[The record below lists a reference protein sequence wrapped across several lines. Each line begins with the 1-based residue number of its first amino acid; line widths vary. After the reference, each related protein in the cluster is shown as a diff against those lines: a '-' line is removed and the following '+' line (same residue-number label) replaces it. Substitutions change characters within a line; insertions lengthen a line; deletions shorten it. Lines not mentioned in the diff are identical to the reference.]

1 MADTG
6 SRVRIGVW
14 VCGELG
20 DAGLGDARNPWLDAV
35 MQHDNG
41 VLGDARPR

>member
-1 MADTG
+1 MADAG
-6 SRVRIGVW
+6 RRVCVEVW

-20 DAGLGDARNPWLDAV
+20 DAGLGDARKLWLDAV